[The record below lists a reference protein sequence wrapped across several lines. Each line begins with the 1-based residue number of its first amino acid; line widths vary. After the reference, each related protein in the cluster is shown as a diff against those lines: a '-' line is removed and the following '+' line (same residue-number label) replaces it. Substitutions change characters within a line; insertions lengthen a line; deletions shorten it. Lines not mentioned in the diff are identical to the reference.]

1 MEEPISMKTVLT
13 AKGLS
18 ESRREP
24 TPTKKAVMKGKSLYA
39 IAGNEDACQ

>member
-24 TPTKKAVMKGKSLYA
+24 IPTKKAVMKGKSLYA